1 MRRLLTPLG
10 KAAGLCAIG
19 AIVWAFAAAVR
30 WAGL

>member
-19 AIVWAFAAAVR
+19 ALVWTFAHIVR